1 MFLLILFGLNTFINA
16 QKMQIKGKVTFCE
29 GKPFQGFAVV
39 RAGTFTDN
47 DGKYTIEVSEGVA
60 MVCSFV

>member
-47 DGKYTIEVSEGVA
+47 DGKYTI
-60 MVCSFV
+60 